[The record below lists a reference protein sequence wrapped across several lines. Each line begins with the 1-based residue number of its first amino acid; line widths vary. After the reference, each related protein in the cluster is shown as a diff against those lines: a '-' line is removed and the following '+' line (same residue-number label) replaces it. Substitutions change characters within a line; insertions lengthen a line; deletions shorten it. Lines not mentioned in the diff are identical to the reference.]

1 MPKWIPGTRNGLPE
15 DMDYIVCVKIN
26 PVYQKDKK

>member
-26 PVYQKDKK
+26 PGLSKR